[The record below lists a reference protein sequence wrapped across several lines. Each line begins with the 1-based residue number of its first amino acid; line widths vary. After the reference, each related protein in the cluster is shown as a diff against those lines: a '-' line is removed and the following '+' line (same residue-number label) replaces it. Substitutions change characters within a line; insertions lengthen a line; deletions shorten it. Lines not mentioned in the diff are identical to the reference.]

1 MQKRHTFG
9 FHRCSNCNLRSLGG
23 IGVRERLR
31 KLVFQPKVPLHHFF
45 ILLCRAKLIRFITIK
60 DLLPQVFLVLR
71 KHWVLPDLFDPL
83 LCLQWV
89 HFLDPGS
96 NTLLPLSLL
105 GLWVFVIGNWWGRL
119 GQGGSFGNQW
129 PVLCIVCGTVLFRI
143 GQARANGRCWL
154 RSFDWACRLGR
165 WWPNRRYQTRGRHL
179 SGGLH
184 LHAGAWFFHPQ
195 SCCCT
200 WHWRQLHFHTNRG
213 RHTWGLHIGRWR
225 RLREFCFG
233 CWRRLDNHCT
243 TLHRW
248 LRGTRSNTS
257 RSLRCGWRSACTCTL
272 HCIHCIRACFSLGFL
287 YRGPRWWQHCVG
299 SCGCCWWWWRIT
311 FGFLAGSGSHH
322 HCASMLGWHG
332 GQPRACCLGRAGAV
346 GGCRRRCTG
355 RFSADRRHT
364 LCQFHQGIIVRR
376 EIQIGWPQHVGHL
389 RLSSHRRGGLGVN
402 LWELGG

>member
-1 MQKRHTFG
+1 MNRDLMQKRHTFG

-184 LHAGAWFFHPQ
+184 LHAGRGFFI
-195 SCCCT
+195 
-200 WHWRQLHFHTNRG
+200 LKAAAA
-213 RHTWGLHIGRWR
+213 L
-225 RLREFCFG
+225 
-233 CWRRLDNHCT
+233 
-243 TLHRW
+243 
-248 LRGTRSNTS
+248 GT
-257 RSLRCGWRSACTCTL
+257 
-272 HCIHCIRACFSLGFL
+272 
-287 YRGPRWWQHCVG
+287 
-299 SCGCCWWWWRIT
+299 
-311 FGFLAGSGSHH
+311 
-322 HCASMLGWHG
+322 
-332 GQPRACCLGRAGAV
+332 
-346 GGCRRRCTG
+346 
-355 RFSADRRHT
+355 
-364 LCQFHQGIIVRR
+364 
-376 EIQIGWPQHVGHL
+376 
-389 RLSSHRRGGLGVN
+389 GVN
-402 LWELGG
+402 SIFTPTGGGTHGAFT